1 MKIKK
6 VKVGIKDIKTALNE
20 FVETGKSLQ
29 RGSII
34 KKDKDTG
41 VYFTSVEAFRRA
53 LTPKRM
59 EVLHTIRTRKPSS
72 IHVLSRMLN
81 RDVKNIAMD
90 VKYLT
95 QVGLVE
101 KRRSNDE
108 KKDITPSV
116 NYERI
121 VFEISV

>member
-6 VKVGIKDIKTALNE
+6 VKVGIKDIQTALNE
-20 FVETGKSLQ
+20 FVDTGKAIQKGES
-29 RGSII
+29 I
-34 KKDKDTG
+34 KKETG
-41 VYFTSVEAFRRA
+41 VYFTSVEAFRKV

-59 EVLHTIRTRKPSS
+59 EVLHTIRTQKPSS

-101 KRRSNDE
+101 KRQSKSKSRGT
-108 KKDITPSV
+108 TPSV
-116 NYERI
+116 NYEKI
-121 VFEISV
+121 IFEISV

>member
-6 VKVGIKDIKTALNE
+6 VKVGIKNIQTALHE
-20 FVETGKSLQ
+20 FVDTGKVLQ
-29 RGSII
+29 KGQKI
-34 KKDKDTG
+34 KKESG
-41 VYFTSVEAFRRA
+41 VYFSSIEAFRRA

-59 EVLHTIRTRKPSS
+59 EVLHTIRTQKPSS

-90 VKYLT
+90 VQYLT

-101 KRRSNDE
+101 KRRSITVKTE
-108 KKDITPSV
+108 ITPSV
-116 NYERI
+116 NYEKI

>member
-20 FVETGKSLQ
+20 FVETGKALQ
-29 RGSII
+29 KGSII

-41 VYFTSVEAFRRA
+41 VYFTSVEAFRKA

-59 EVLHTIRTRKPSS
+59 EVLHTIRTQKPSS

-81 RDVKNIAMD
+81 RDVKNISMD
-90 VKYLT
+90 LKYLA

-101 KRRSNDE
+101 KKRAKNE
-108 KKDITPSV
+108 KTDITPSV

-121 VFEISV
+121 VFEISI

>member
-6 VKVGIKDIKTALNE
+6 VKVGIKDIKTALVE
-20 FVETGKSLQ
+20 FVDTGKAIQ
-29 RGSII
+29 KGRNV
-34 KKDKDTG
+34 KKETG
-41 VYFTSVEAFRRA
+41 VYFTSVEAFRKV

-90 VKYLT
+90 VKSLT

-101 KRRSNDE
+101 KRQSKLARKE
-108 KKDITPSV
+108 TTPSV
-116 NYERI
+116 NYEKI